1 MIALSPGL
9 PLGDHVAVGLLFLGV
24 ALAVGVLALSHQHER
39 AFSASVF
46 YVLLGG
52 VAAIGLAAIGI
63 APLSPVADHEV
74 LRRAS
79 ELALIV
85 AVFSAGLTVERHVS
99 RRSWV
104 SIGILLAVV
113 MPLSIAAIALFASAV
128 MGLSLGAAVLLGA
141 VLAPTDPVLAGD
153 VGLEA
158 PGGEIVGEPRLS
170 LHTEAGLNDGL
181 ASPFVVLGLFIAT
194 RSGTSWLGTW
204 AAEDLFYAV
213 AVATVLG
220 GVGGAG
226 AARGLLRAVRRGYLS
241 RELLGFAALAL
252 SLCVYGLCEALGS
265 YGLVGVF
272 VAGYAFRRV
281 EFDHAIHARMH
292 HGTHSAGI
300 FLELLVLLL
309 LGSMLTRAG
318 LAAPGVAGWLLAPL
332 IVLVA
337 RPALVL
343 ATAGRFLAFRSR
355 VFLGFFGVRG
365 VAALFYAAIVA
376 GSGALGAHETSV
388 VVWTTIAC
396 VIFSIVVH
404 GIAAT
409 PLTRAL
415 LGPTHAPGDPPTTTP
430 DVVSAA

>member
-1 MIALSPGL
+1 MIALGEGVHF
-9 PLGDHVAVGLLFLGV
+9 GDHVALGLLFLGL
-24 ALAVGVLALSHQHER
+24 ALGVGVLALSHQRER

-52 VAAIGLAAIGI
+52 AAALGLSLLDI
-63 APLSPVADHEV
+63 APLSPLGNHEV

-85 AVFSAGLTVERHVS
+85 AVFSAGLTVERQIS
-99 RRSWV
+99 RRSRV
-104 SIGILLAVV
+104 SIVILLVVV
-113 MPLSIAAIALFASAV
+113 MPLSIALIALFASVV

-158 PGGEIVGEPRLS
+158 PGGATVREPRLS

-181 ASPFVVLGLFIAT
+181 ASPFVVLGLFIAARGAT
-194 RSGTSWLGTW
+194 GWIGTW
-204 AAEDLFYAV
+204 AAENVLYAV
-213 AVATVLG
+213 AVATLIG
-220 GVGGAG
+220 GSAG
-226 AARGLLRAVRRGYLS
+226 ARAIRLLLGALRRGDVS
-241 RELLGFAALAL
+241 RELLGFTAVALA
-252 SLCVYGLCEALGS
+252 LCVYGLCEALGS

-281 EFDHAIHARMH
+281 EFDNEIHAQMH
-292 HGTHSAGI
+292 DGTHNAGI

-318 LAAPGVAGWLLAPL
+318 LSVPGVAGWLLAPL
-332 IVLVA
+332 IVFVI
-337 RPALVL
+337 RPVLVL
-343 ATAGRFLAFRSR
+343 ATAGRFLSLKSR

-376 GSGALGAHETSV
+376 GSGALSPRETSV

-396 VIFSIVVH
+396 VVFSIIVH
-404 GIAAT
+404 GTAAT
-409 PLTRAL
+409 PLTNRL
-415 LGPTHAPGDPPTTTP
+415 LGHQASD
-430 DVVSAA
+430 DR

>member
-1 MIALSPGL
+1 MIALGRGL
-9 PLGDHVAVGLLFLGV
+9 HFGDHVALGLLFLG
-24 ALAVGVLALSHQHER
+24 ASLAIGVVALSHQREK

-46 YVLLGG
+46 YVMLGAIAALGLSLL
-52 VAAIGLAAIGI
+52 GI
-63 APLSPVADHEV
+63 APLSPLGDHEV
-74 LRRAS
+74 LHRAS

-104 SIGILLAVV
+104 SIAILLAVV
-113 MPLSIAAIALFASAV
+113 MPLSIATIALFASTV

-181 ASPFVVLGLFIAT
+181 ASPFVVLGLFIAAQG
-194 RSGTSWLGTW
+194 GTHWLETW
-204 AAEDLFYAV
+204 VAASLLYGV
-213 AVATVLG
+213 AVATAIG
-220 GVGGAG
+220 AAAG
-226 AARGLLRAVRRGYLS
+226 AATTRLLLTAIRRGYLS
-241 RELLGFAALAL
+241 RELLGFTALAL
-252 SLCVYGLCEALGS
+252 SLAVYGACEALGS

-281 EFDHAIHARMH
+281 EFDHTIHTRMH
-292 HGTHSAGI
+292 HGTHTAGI

-318 LAAPGVAGWLLAPL
+318 LAVPGVAGWLLAPL
-332 IVLVA
+332 IVFA
-337 RPALVL
+337 IRPALVL
-343 ATAGRFLAFRSR
+343 ATAGRFLPLKSR

-376 GSGALGAHETSV
+376 GSGSLSPHETSV

-396 VIFSIVVH
+396 VVFSIVVH
-404 GIAAT
+404 GTAAT
-409 PLTRAL
+409 PLTARL
-415 LGPTHAPGDPPTTTP
+415 LGDPVSP
-430 DVVSAA
+430 DR